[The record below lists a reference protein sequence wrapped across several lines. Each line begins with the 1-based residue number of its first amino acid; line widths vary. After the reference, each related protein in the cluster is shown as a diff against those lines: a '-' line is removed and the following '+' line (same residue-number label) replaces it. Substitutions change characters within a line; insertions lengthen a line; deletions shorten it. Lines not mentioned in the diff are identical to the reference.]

1 VIEAFVMLVW
11 GIVPLAVFISGV
23 VWDELKGSREK

>member
-11 GIVPLAVFISGV
+11 GIIPLAVFIIGL
-23 VWDELKGSREK
+23 VWDELKETEL